1 MIRTFKIRDVPTLVH
16 NGGSSSNRRARRLC
30 VYAIQKALEAIDPSN
45 CLTACIKVDH
55 DRIIVRNLSVSIS
68 DFSHVNIIAVG
79 KASVPMMDTTLGL
92 IDEDN
97 VSGILV
103 APKGEKIPR
112 FDSRI
117 EIFQAGHPLPD
128 EEGFR
133 AARRVMAML
142 DTMRSN
148 DLLLCLISGGASAL
162 LPAPVDS
169 ITLQDKRRLTEE
181 LIRTRATI
189 HEINTVRRHISALKG
204 GRMVERCA
212 ASSIISF
219 IISDV
224 AGNTLHDIASGLT
237 APDPT
242 TYRDAVQVLRKYDIW
257 GKIPRNV
264 KRYLLRGL
272 AGKIPETPKPTS
284 PIFDRVH
291 NFIIADNRYACVAA
305 KNALQARNVPT
316 KILTSQADME
326 AKSLGKLLAS
336 IGVSSKIFREPIRDT
351 GAIIVGG
358 ETTVNVV
365 GNGQGGR
372 NQHTALS
379 ALIDIDGQIGL
390 AIAAFGTDGI
400 DGNSPAAG
408 AIVDGNSSKRA
419 RRRGMNP
426 QQFIARSDSFH
437 FFKRLNDNII
447 TGRTGTNVGDIY
459 ITVKVGE

>member
-1 MIRTFKIRDVPTLVH
+1 MIRNFTIKDSPRLIR
-16 NGGSSSNRRARRLC
+16 NGGSPSNQRARRLC
-30 VYAIQKALEAIDPSN
+30 VHAIQRALEAIDPSN
-45 CLTACIKVDH
+45 CLTACLRLDH
-55 DRIIVRNLSVSIS
+55 ERIIIRNLAIPIS
-68 DFSHVNIIAVG
+68 DFSHINIIAVG
-79 KASVPMMDTTLGL
+79 KASVPMMDTTLRL
-92 IDEDN
+92 LNKHN

-103 APKGEKIPR
+103 APKGEKMPR
-112 FDSRI
+112 FDSRV

-128 EEGFR
+128 EDGFR
-133 AARRVMAML
+133 AARRVIAML
-142 DTMRSN
+142 GTMTPS

-162 LPAPVDS
+162 LPAPADS
-169 ITLQDKRRLTEE
+169 ITLQDKRRLTEQ

-204 GRMVERCA
+204 GRLVEKCA

-219 IISDV
+219 LISDV

-242 TYRDAVQVLRKYDIW
+242 TYSDAVQVLRKYNIW

-264 KRYLLRGL
+264 KQYLQRGL
-272 AGKIPETPKPTS
+272 AGKIHETPKPTS

-291 NFIIADNRYACVAA
+291 NFIVADNRYACVAA
-305 KNALQARNVPT
+305 KNALEMRKVRT

-336 IGVSSKIFREPIRDT
+336 IGVSSKMFREPIRGS
-351 GAIIVGG
+351 GAMIVGG
-358 ETTVNVV
+358 ETTVDVT

-379 ALIDIDGQIGL
+379 ALIDIDGQSGL

-408 AIVDGNSSKRA
+408 AIVDGNSGKRA
-419 RRRGMNP
+419 RRRGVDP
-426 QQFIARSDSFH
+426 QKFIARSDSFH
-437 FFKRLNDNII
+437 FFKKLNDNIF

-459 ITVKVGE
+459 ITVKVDK

>member
-1 MIRTFKIRDVPTLVH
+1 MIRTFTIRDVPRLIR
-16 NGGSSSNRRARRLC
+16 NGGSPSNQRARRLC
-30 VYAIQKALEAIDPSN
+30 VHAFQKALEAINPSN
-45 CLTACIKVDH
+45 CLTACLKIDH
-55 DRIIVRNLSVSIS
+55 DRIIVRNLSLPIS
-68 DFSHVNIIAVG
+68 DFSHVNVIAVG

-92 IDEDN
+92 LHKEK

-112 FDSRI
+112 FDSRV
-117 EIFQAGHPLPD
+117 EIFHAGHPLPD

-133 AARRVMAML
+133 DARHVMAML

-242 TYRDAVQVLRKYDIW
+242 TYSDAVQVLRKYNIW

-264 KRYLLRGL
+264 KQHLLRGL
-272 AGKIPETPKPTS
+272 AGKIHETPKPTS
-284 PIFDRVH
+284 SIFDRVH

-305 KNALQARNVPT
+305 KNALQAHVPT

-336 IGVSSKIFREPIRDT
+336 IGVSSKIFREPIRDS

-358 ETTVNVV
+358 ETTVNVA

-379 ALIDIDGQIGL
+379 ALIDIDGQSGL

-400 DGNSPAAG
+400 DGNSLAAG
-408 AIVDGNSSKRA
+408 AIVDGNSGKRA
-419 RRRGMNP
+419 RRRGMDP

-437 FFKRLNDNII
+437 FFKKLNDNII

-459 ITVKVGE
+459 ITVKVD